1 MTYVFSMWACYVL
14 YMEYKT
20 VATMR
25 LRHLASETR
34 RPDQLTVSY
43 SIFFLLTPICSLKY
57 IGINAFAGTCE
68 KCSSRP

>member
-1 MTYVFSMWACYVL
+1 MTYVFSIWACYVL

-43 SIFFLLTPICSLKY
+43 SIFLSICYALFALFFIVLAFMFL
-57 IGINAFAGTCE
+57 
-68 KCSSRP
+68 